1 LNILS
6 EKKLDNA
13 VVEFEIEVPAE
24 TVAEEYKQVFSK
36 IQRRVAIDGFRKG
49 KAPLQIVEVKYNDY
63 AGEEVAENLV
73 RRSVVDALEKTSH
86 IPIAEPRYSY
96 DTIDKNSPFKF
107 KAFIEVMP
115 SIEIGDYKG
124 IEAKEYSYTIK
135 EEDVDFEIDA
145 IRERYAEIEPAG
157 EDAVVEKGNLVSI
170 RIKRI
175 DETEGDPD
183 AVGFREYSSVI
194 GKTKDEYSIE
204 NQVIGMK
211 AGEERKIKQTYP
223 ESFPVKEFAGKEVE
237 FLVQIKGI
245 NKLVLPELNDEF
257 ASKVGYKS
265 VEEMR
270 SKIRENLEKYVKDKT
285 INDARS
291 AVMAGVVKNT
301 KFDIPT
307 SMVLKEMSA
316 IFERTQQRMGY
327 RAESLEEF
335 AEIMGLDPQ
344 EYAQRLKEAAELSI
358 KHTLVLN
365 EVSKKE
371 NLTVSEDK
379 FKSQINELAKA
390 MGKTP
395 EEIEKAIEENNSK
408 ESVENE
414 ILLEMAM
421 DFLYDNAKITKVQLN
436 ALTDLVNR
444 VEEQS

>member
-1 LNILS
+1 
-6 EKKLDNA
+6 
-13 VVEFEIEVPAE
+13 
-24 TVAEEYKQVFSK
+24 
-36 IQRRVAIDGFRKG
+36 
-49 KAPLQIVEVKYNDY
+49 
-63 AGEEVAENLV
+63 
-73 RRSVVDALEKTSH
+73 
-86 IPIAEPRYSY
+86 
-96 DTIDKNSPFKF
+96 
-107 KAFIEVMP
+107 
-115 SIEIGDYKG
+115 
-124 IEAKEYSYTIK
+124 
-135 EEDVDFEIDA
+135 
-145 IRERYAEIEPAG
+145 
-157 EDAVVEKGNLVSI
+157 
-170 RIKRI
+170 
-175 DETEGDPD
+175 
-183 AVGFREYSSVI
+183 
-194 GKTKDEYSIE
+194 
-204 NQVIGMK
+204 MK

-223 ESFPVKEFAGKEVE
+223 ESFPVKEFSGKEVE